1 MKVWTGARFF
11 WCDEACDY
19 KWEGLRLR
27 TGDAS
32 VLCCCV
38 VTLTRSTDAPPTLR
52 RLRRGKGRRRSER
65 IRVGLV
71 IWKRLR
77 CTAASMMMT
86 HDDGASEAR
95 LVSARSDDDR
105 SFANQHHRLVAFPK
119 KNCSVSAALHCYAFF
134 IGCRK
139 TSRRKTGY
147 VFHGDD

>member
-1 MKVWTGARFF
+1 MWTGTRFF
-11 WCDEACDY
+11 RCDEACDY
-19 KWEGLRLR
+19 KWRAAATATHQRRICTML
-27 TGDAS
+27 
-32 VLCCCV
+32 LCCHQE
-38 VTLTRSTDAPPTLR
+38 RSTDAPPTLR

-105 SFANQHHRLVAFPK
+105 SLANQQHRLVAFPK
-119 KNCSVSAALHCYAFF
+119 VDHSVIAFPLL
-134 IGCRK
+134 R
-139 TSRRKTGY
+139 
-147 VFHGDD
+147 VFHWVSKNIQAKNRLRVPWR